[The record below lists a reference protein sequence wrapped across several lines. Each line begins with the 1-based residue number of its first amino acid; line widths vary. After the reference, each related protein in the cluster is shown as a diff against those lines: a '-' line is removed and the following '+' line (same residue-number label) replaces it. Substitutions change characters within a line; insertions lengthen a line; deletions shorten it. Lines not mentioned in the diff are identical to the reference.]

1 MDWYLQSK
9 LQQQSNE
16 PEKTME
22 VCQVCGAL
30 LVVGDVQQ
38 RIDEH
43 LMGKQHAG
51 YARIRAFVE
60 DWKQVGVCNCG
71 GSLRFIMSLLEH
83 SNNLTIASDLQKIKL
98 N

>member
-1 MDWYLQSK
+1 MMDHLQSK

-22 VCQVCGAL
+22 VCHVCGAL

-51 YARIRAFVE
+51 YARIRAYVE
-60 DWKQVGVCNCG
+60 DWKQVC
-71 GSLRFIMSLLEH
+71 MA
-83 SNNLTIASDLQKIKL
+83 TIKHYYIITSILFL
-98 N
+98 

>member
-83 SNNLTIASDLQKIKL
+83 SNNRTIASDLQ
-98 N
+98 

>member
-1 MDWYLQSK
+1 MDDSLTPGQYLQSK
-9 LQQQSNE
+9 LANATNE

-22 VCQVCGAL
+22 VCTVCGAL

-43 LMGKQHAG
+43 LMGKQHAA

-60 DWKQVGVCNCG
+60 DWKKVGNTVVFMHYN
-71 GSLRFIMSLLEH
+71 
-83 SNNLTIASDLQKIKL
+83 T
-98 N
+98 

>member
-1 MDWYLQSK
+1 LDLIFESFIEICYIYFQSK
-9 LQQQSNE
+9 LANQSNE

-22 VCQVCGAL
+22 VCTVCGAL

-51 YARIRAFVE
+51 YARIRSYVE
-60 DWKQVGVCNCG
+60 EWKKVGN
-71 GSLRFIMSLLEH
+71 
-83 SNNLTIASDLQKIKL
+83 IK
-98 N
+98 

>member
-1 MDWYLQSK
+1 
-9 LQQQSNE
+9 
-16 PEKTME
+16 ME
-22 VCQVCGAL
+22 VCTVCGAL

-60 DWKQVGVCNCG
+60 AEKQVRYRDI
-71 GSLRFIMSLLEH
+71 SLPCEEYIRMFVLWFKE
-83 SNNLTIASDLQKIKL
+83 IKFPMTL

>member
-1 MDWYLQSK
+1 
-9 LQQQSNE
+9 
-16 PEKTME
+16 ME
-22 VCQVCGAL
+22 VCTVCGAL

-60 DWKQVGVCNCG
+60 AEKQV
-71 GSLRFIMSLLEH
+71 RYKDI
-83 SNNLTIASDLQKIKL
+83 
-98 N
+98 